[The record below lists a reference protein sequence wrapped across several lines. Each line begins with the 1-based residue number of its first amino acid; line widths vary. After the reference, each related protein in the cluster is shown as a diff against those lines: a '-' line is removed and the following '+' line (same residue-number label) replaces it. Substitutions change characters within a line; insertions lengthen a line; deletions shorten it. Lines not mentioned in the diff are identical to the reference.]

1 MLFYRYILLG
11 VSAFLLIAYVIY
23 GLGVNLTPISYLYII
38 IANVYMVFRSRKN
51 FLLFIVSFIIL
62 YCNYSIIYANYT
74 DAIVDLFTKPL
85 SAESFNCSL
94 NVLTLFNL
102 FLLVFVPWDYVLP
115 GFQKNVF
122 VNSDKKDV
130 VILYVLYM
138 LLIPIFFLGFTV
150 PEVEGQRGTSST
162 AYEYSAILFMMFFY
176 YSGKQKWHTRVGLLL
191 VGMYSLQSFI
201 FGGRI
206 EAIQFILVAYIML
219 FMHKISMSKVMIAMG
234 IMFVLMSVV
243 GVVRGELLSGNADIV
258 SILTSLA
265 KHGFALDTAYAAY
278 YASESFIY
286 VIDKFSIHEIL
297 TFFWAFVKSIIVG
310 TDPDMLL
317 TSISSEYVAH
327 YGGGLAPFYFYFYLG
342 VVGIFFI
349 AGITAFYLNIVNNLK
364 SESSGFLKCLS
375 VWIVS
380 TAFRWY
386 LYTPLPL
393 LRGVLFLTIV
403 YYSFNYLHHQINRLP
418 IFQNLLNETD
428 RSIELNI

>member
-1 MLFYRYILLG
+1 MMVFRYMLVGIGALI
-11 VSAFLLIAYVIY
+11 LIAYILF
-23 GLGVNLTPISYLYII
+23 GMGVDLTPVSFMFIIMANLYMLCQSRQNFMLFI
-38 IANVYMVFRSRKN
+38 IA
-51 FLLFIVSFIIL
+51 FIIFF
-62 YCNYSIIYANYT
+62 CNYSIIYANYT

-102 FLLVFVPWDYVLP
+102 FLFVFVPWDYVHP

-122 VNSDKKDV
+122 VDSNKKNF

-150 PEVEGQRGTSST
+150 PEVEGQRGTPST

-176 YSGKQKWHTRVGLLL
+176 YSGKQKWHTRAGLLL
-191 VGMYSLQSFI
+191 VGIYSLQSFI

-219 FMHKISMSKVMIAMG
+219 FMHKVSMSKVMIAMG

-258 SILTSLA
+258 SIFTSLA

-297 TFFWAFVKSIIVG
+297 AFFWAFVKSVFVG

-327 YGGGLAPFYFYFYLG
+327 YGGGLTPFYFYFYLG
-342 VVGIFFI
+342 VVGIFLI

-403 YYSFNYLHHQINRLP
+403 YYSFNYLHHQISRLP

>member
-38 IANVYMVFRSRKN
+38 IANVYMVFQSRKN

-286 VIDKFSIHEIL
+286 IIDKFSVQEIL
-297 TFFWAFVKSIIVG
+297 LFFWEFVKSIFVG
-310 TDPDMLL
+310 SDPDMLL
-317 TSISSEYVAH
+317 TSISSEYITH
-327 YGGGLAPFYFYFYLG
+327 YGGGMIPFYFYFYLG
-342 VVGIFFI
+342 AIGTMIVGFLV
-349 AGITAFYLNIVNNLK
+349 TFYLNIVINLDN
-364 SESSGFLKCLS
+364 ESSGYLKCLS

-380 TAFRWY
+380 TTFRWY

-393 LRGVLFLTIV
+393 LRGVLFLTIA
-403 YYSFNYLHHQINRLP
+403 YFAFAYLHHTLNRLP
-418 IFQNLLNETD
+418 F
-428 RSIELNI
+428 RSSICNANYYK